1 MSYHLLAHTLVPS
14 MGQDIIYKLN
24 WFLVGL
30 YHLSGQTKSQF
41 TLSGDAIPS
50 LLPMNRFVSMGTST
64 LGSFLTLHLFWLKK
78 LYFN

>member
-30 YHLSGQTKSQF
+30 YHLSGQTESIHIVWRCHSF
-41 TLSGDAIPS
+41 TFA
-50 LLPMNRFVSMGTST
+50 NE
-64 LGSFLTLHLFWLKK
+64 SFPTHG
-78 LYFN
+78 Y